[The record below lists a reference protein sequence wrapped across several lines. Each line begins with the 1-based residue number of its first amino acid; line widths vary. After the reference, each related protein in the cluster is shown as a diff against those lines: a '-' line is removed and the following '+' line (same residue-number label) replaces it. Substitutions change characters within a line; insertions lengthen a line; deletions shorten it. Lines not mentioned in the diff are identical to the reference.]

1 MTGAVLVVGGINA
14 DLIIETRRRPGPGET
29 VLGSGYTLGHGG
41 KGANQAVAAA
51 VAGAAV
57 AGVTVAGVTVAMV
70 GAVGDDA
77 WGREQLAGLGRFG
90 VDVHAVRITSA
101 APTGLAAI
109 SVTPD
114 GENAILVAPGA
125 NHAIELTGLFDAFA
139 DGDVLRPGAAR
150 VVVAQCELAPEVIEE
165 TARFARAA
173 DARLII
179 NAAPVIKLS
188 AQTLAAADPLVV
200 NEHEA
205 RDVLCLHGGADRA
218 PDVTTSADLAA
229 DVLRVT
235 RAGSVVVTLGAEGST
250 IATHAGVRA
259 IAGEKVS
266 VMDTT
271 GAGDTFVGT
280 LAARLANSDDL
291 DAAVRDANAAAARCV
306 TWQGARPPWP
316 GAED

>member
-1 MTGAVLVVGGINA
+1 VLVVGGINA

-51 VAGAAV
+51 VAGAV
-57 AGVTVAGVTVAMV
+57 VAMV
-70 GAVGDDA
+70 GAVGTDA
-77 WGREQLAGLGRFG
+77 WGREQLAALSRFG
-90 VDVHAVRITSA
+90 VDVRAVRETPD

-125 NHAIELTGLFDAFA
+125 NHAIELTGLFDLLA
-139 DGDVLRPGAAR
+139 DGDFMRSGVAR
-150 VVVAQCELAPEVIEE
+150 VVVAQCELEPEVIEE
-165 TARFARAA
+165 TARFARSA

-179 NAAPVIKLS
+179 NAAPVIELT
-188 AQTLAAADPLVV
+188 AQALAAADPLIV

-205 RDVLCLHGGADRA
+205 RDVLRLHGGADRG

-229 DVLRVT
+229 DVLRMT
-235 RAGSVVVTLGAEGST
+235 QAKSVVVTLGAEGSM

-259 IAGEKVS
+259 IVGEKAS
-266 VMDTT
+266 VVDTT
-271 GAGDTFVGT
+271 GAGDMFVGT
-280 LAARLANSDDL
+280 LAARLADSDDL
-291 DAAVRDANAAAARCV
+291 DAGVRDANAAAARCV
-306 TWQGARPPWP
+306 TWPGARPPWP